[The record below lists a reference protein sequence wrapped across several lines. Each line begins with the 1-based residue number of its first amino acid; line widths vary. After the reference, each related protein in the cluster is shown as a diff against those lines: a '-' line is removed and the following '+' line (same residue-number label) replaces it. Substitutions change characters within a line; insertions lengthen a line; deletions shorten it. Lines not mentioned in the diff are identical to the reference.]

1 MSSFLNILKQKV
13 IVFDGAM
20 GTNIQSQNLSADDFG
35 GEQLNGCNEHLV
47 VSKPSAIEKVHSD
60 FLSVGVDVIETDSF
74 GSSSIVLAEYGL
86 QSRAYE
92 LNFKA
97 AQLAKNVAAQF
108 SSAHHPRFVAG
119 SIGPTTKLP
128 SLGHITFKEM
138 SDAYYE
144 QVAGLVEGGADV
156 LIVETCQD
164 LLQTKSALA
173 AIFQY
178 FSDKRVRIPVITSI
192 TIETMGTMLMGTEIA
207 AALTTLEP
215 FDIDVIGMNC
225 ATGPKEMSENI
236 RYLCTNSPIPVSC
249 IPNAGIPENIGGRAH
264 YHLTPEEFVRYLGHF
279 VKDLGVNVVGGCC
292 GTRPDHLKQLVDA
305 VGSLAPKERTIDFVP
320 SSSSLYTTAPMHID
334 PPPVIV
340 GERTNANGS
349 KKFKEL
355 LQSENYDGMVT
366 MGKEQMKEGAH
377 LLDVCVAYVGRDE
390 VRDMK
395 EVAFRF
401 NTQVTLPVMIDST
414 EAPVIEQALQMFA
427 GKCIV
432 NSVNMEDGEERIKK
446 VVPMC
451 KKYGAAVVALTI
463 DESGMAKTAQ
473 AKLNVARRMYNLVVK
488 KYGMKPHDLIFDT
501 LTFTLGSGDEE
512 FRKAGI
518 ETIEA
523 IRLIKKEFPE
533 VKTLL
538 GVSNISFGL
547 APHVR
552 HVLNSVFLHYAIEAG
567 LDMAIVNAQKI
578 MPLYKID
585 ERGRELSR
593 QLVFD
598 ERKFE
603 GEKCVYDPLTE
614 LMAYYADKKG
624 ETKKEKK
631 SLGST
636 IEEILKNRVVEGE
649 KQGLQQDLD
658 EALKKYS
665 ALEIIN
671 TILLYGMKVVGDLF
685 GRGEMQL
692 PFVLQSAEV
701 MKTAVAYLEQFMP
714 KTPTKAG
721 EKSEMTTKGTIVLA
735 TVKGDVHDIGKNLV
749 DIILTN
755 NGYKVFN
762 LGIKQPI
769 DNILRAFEDYHA
781 DAIGMSGLL
790 VKSTLVMKE
799 NLEVLNERGLK
810 PPVVLGGAA
819 LTRRYVE
826 QDLRSV
832 YKGVVVYANDAF
844 DGLHFMEQLKTRGIE
859 SFQQNEA
866 SEGGDD
872 EEALVGSEAKIAMSL
887 KEQGS
892 SHSEVAQT
900 VSNASALTRSKV
912 SADVPIPKPPFWGTR
927 IVEDIPL
934 DEVFRYVNQT
944 ALIKGQWQ
952 VRKGKL
958 SEAEYKKVLEEKVYP
973 ELERL
978 QQQCKSEHLL
988 VPKVVYGYFPCQS
1001 EGNDLI
1007 IYRDDFT
1014 SEHLR
1019 FTFPRQNGDR
1029 YLCIADY
1036 FASVDS
1042 GKMDTV
1048 AFHLV
1053 TMGKKASEH
1062 SAKLF
1067 AGNNYKEY
1075 LYFHGLSV
1083 ESAEALAELWH
1094 KKIRE
1099 ELGIAGKD
1107 ASDIKRLFS
1116 QGYQGSRYSF
1126 GYPACPN
1133 LEDHVKLFELLRPER
1148 IGVKMSE
1155 EFMLEPEQSTDAII
1169 IHHPEARYFNLT
1181 AGRQG

>member
-1 MSSFLNILKQKV
+1 MSSFLNILKQKI

-20 GTNIQSQNLSADDFG
+20 GTNIQSQSLSADDFG
-35 GEQLNGCNEHLV
+35 GEQLNGCNEYLV
-47 VSKPSAIEKVHSD
+47 VSKPAAIEKVHSD

-86 QSRAYE
+86 QSRAHE

-108 SSAHHPRFVAG
+108 SSANHPRFVAG

-138 SDAYYE
+138 SKAYYE
-144 QVAGLVEGGADV
+144 QAAGLVEGGADL

-173 AIFQY
+173 GIFQY
-178 FSDKRVRIPVITSI
+178 FSDKRVRLPVITSI
-192 TIETMGTMLMGTEIA
+192 TIETVGTMLMGTEIA
-207 AALTTLEP
+207 AALATLEP

-225 ATGPKEMSENI
+225 ATGPKEMSENV
-236 RYLCTNSPIPVSC
+236 RYLCASSPIPVSC
-249 IPNAGIPENIGGRAH
+249 IPNAGIPENIGGHAH

-305 VGSLAPKERTIDFVP
+305 VGNLAPKERAIDFIP
-320 SSSSLYTTAPMHID
+320 SSSSLYTTAPLHID

-355 LQSENYDGMVT
+355 LQSENYDGMVA

-395 EVAFRF
+395 EAAFRF
-401 NTQVTLPVMIDST
+401 NTQITLPVMIDST

-432 NSVNMEDGEERIKK
+432 NSINMEDGEERIKN

-473 AKLNVARRMYNLVVK
+473 AKLNVARRMFDLVVN
-488 KYGMKPHDLIFDT
+488 KYGLKPHDLIFDT

-598 ERKFE
+598 ERKFD
-603 GEKCVYDPLTE
+603 GEKCTYDPLTE
-614 LMAYYADKKG
+614 LMAYYADKKSDA
-624 ETKKEKK
+624 KKEKK
-631 SLGST
+631 TLGST
-636 IEEILKNRVVEGE
+636 IEEILKNRIIEGE
-649 KQGLQQDLD
+649 KQGLQHDLD
-658 EALKKYS
+658 EALHKYS

-671 TILLYGMKVVGDLF
+671 TILLDGMKVVGDLF

-701 MKTAVAYLEQFMP
+701 MKAAVAYLEQFM
-714 KTPTKAG
+714 
-721 EKSEMTTKGTIVLA
+721 EKSEATTKGTIILA

-755 NGYKVFN
+755 NGYTVYN

-769 DNILRAFEDYHA
+769 ENILRAYEEYHA

-799 NLEVLNERGLK
+799 NLEVLNERGLT
-810 PPVVLGGAA
+810 PAVVLGGAA

-826 QDLRSV
+826 QDLRGIYS
-832 YKGVVVYANDAF
+832 GVVVYANDAF

-859 SFQQNEA
+859 SFQQHSITENE
-866 SEGGDD
+866 DD
-872 EEALVGSEAKIAMSL
+872 EETLVGSEAKIAMAL
-887 KEQGS
+887 KEQGANLETQTS
-892 SHSEVAQT
+892 NQTSDVAT
-900 VSNASALTRSKV
+900 VIRSNV
-912 SADVPIPKPPFWGTR
+912 SANAPIPKTPFWGTR
-927 IVEDIPL
+927 VVDNIAL
-934 DEVFRYVNQT
+934 DEVFRYVNEA

-952 VRKGKL
+952 VRKGRL
-958 SEAEYKKVLEEKVYP
+958 SEAEYKRLLEEKVYP
-973 ELERL
+973 ELEQL
-978 QQQCKSEHLL
+978 KQQCKSEHLL

-1001 EGNDLI
+1001 DGSDII
-1007 IYRDDFT
+1007 IYEEDFKT
-1014 SEHLR
+1014 ERVR

-1029 YLCIADY
+1029 YLCLADY

-1042 GKMDTV
+1042 GRMDTV

-1067 AGNNYKEY
+1067 SGNNYKDY

-1107 ASDIKRLFS
+1107 SQDIKRLFS
-1116 QGYQGSRYSF
+1116 QGYQGARYSF

-1133 LEDHVKLFELLRPER
+1133 LEDHVKLFELLQPER

-1169 IHHPEARYFNLT
+1169 LHHPEARYFNVK
-1181 AGRQG
+1181 